1 MRTFLLI
8 GDRLF
13 RLRICRRIGSP
24 TLVLRQLHVFSL
36 SGLSLFFGIT
46 FSHSGNELVPFQ
58 HFCLSLYL
66 PPASL
71 GFSTAFFYRNKS
83 LSFPVFP
90 LRQLCYSVSCGLRLE
105 SCMIAHCSLE
115 TPWSGKSRSPFSF
128 MLYAPLNCDGGGRE
142 RESRAPN
149 TTPPPPSTVACS
161 VLLANVDSRERGQL
175 RNSQSYGERKN
186 RTSCQVRR

>member
-36 SGLSLFFGIT
+36 SGLSFFSVLLSVIPGTSWSHFST
-46 FSHSGNELVPFQ
+46 FASH
-58 HFCLSLYL
+58 CTC
-66 PPASL
+66 PPHHSASL
-71 GFSTAFFYRNKS
+71 QLFYRNKS

-142 RESRAPN
+142 GEREPRAN
-149 TTPPPPSTVACS
+149 PPPPPPIHCS
-161 VLLANVDSRERGQL
+161 LFGASSKCRQQRERAIEKQSEL
-175 RNSQSYGERKN
+175 RERKN